1 MILPLDF
8 NQELLHL
15 RGKMKNSLP
24 LTFSDLIVQL
34 SVFVC
39 CFDTST
45 TSMVRHCSAKSLSI
59 CCCSLEEVIYLVF
72 E

>member
-45 TSMVRHCSAKSLSI
+45 SMVRHCSAKSLSI